1 MIYQQDIGHGRNLP
15 PFDQSLIW
23 SAIFLLSLGL
33 VMVYSASISIAEAG
47 KNTQGYPAY
56 FLVRHGAYL
65 AAGLIAGLIAFQIPM
80 RLWQKY
86 SFHLFVVGV
95 LLLMLVLIPG
105 IGREVNGSR
114 RWISLLFVNFQPSE
128 FMKLFMVIYVANYTV
143 RKAAHLG
150 NFRKGFLPMLIVML
164 IVGLLLLL
172 EPDFGSFVVITAI
185 MMAILFLGGINL
197 KLFTGLI
204 GFVVTGLLALVWIE
218 PYRMQRFF
226 GFLDP
231 WDDPYGKG
239 YQLSH
244 ALIAFGRGEWLGVGL
259 GGSVEKLFYLPEA
272 HTDFLLAVIAE
283 ELGFA
288 GVATVVTLFA
298 CLVIRAFVIGRRAA
312 VCERFFPALLA
323 QGIGVW
329 LGVQAFI
336 NMGVNMGVLPT
347 KGLTLP
353 LMSFGGSSIV
363 VSCLAL
369 ALLLRVDWENRQ
381 LMKGYVV

>member
-1 MIYQQDIGHGRNLP
+1 MIYQYDIRDKKNLP
-15 PFDQSLIW
+15 DFDQSLIW
-23 SAIFLLSLGL
+23 SSILLLSLGL

-47 KNTQGYPAY
+47 RGTNGHPAH
-56 FLVRHGAYL
+56 FLARHGAYL
-65 AAGLIAGLIAFQIPM
+65 AVGLLTGLVAFQVPM

-86 SFHLFVVGV
+86 SFPLFFLGVV
-95 LLLMLVLIPG
+95 LLTLVLIPA
-105 IGREVNGSR
+105 IGHEVNGSR
-114 RWISLLFVNFQPSE
+114 RWISLWIVNLQPSE
-128 FMKLFMVIYVANYTV
+128 FMKLLIVFYVANYTV
-143 RKAAHLG
+143 RKAHQLG
-150 NFRKGFLPMLIVML
+150 SFRKGFLPMLIVML
-164 IVGLLLLL
+164 IVGALLLL

-185 MMAILFLGGINL
+185 MMAILFLGGMDL
-197 KLFTGLI
+197 KLFAGLI
-204 GFVVTGLLALVWIE
+204 GFLVAGLVALIWIE

-288 GVATVVTLFA
+288 GVATVLALFSW
-298 CLVIRAFVIGRRAA
+298 LVIRAFVIGRRAA
-312 VCERFFPALLA
+312 ALELHFSALAA

-363 VSCLAL
+363 ASCITLAVL
-369 ALLLRVDWENRQ
+369 MRADWENRQ
-381 LMKGYVV
+381 LTKGFVI

>member
-1 MIYQQDIGHGRNLP
+1 MIYRSHIGNQKALP
-15 PFDQSLIW
+15 HFDQSLIW
-23 SAIFLLSLGL
+23 SGILLLSLGL

-47 KNTQGYPAY
+47 RGTDGYPAY
-56 FLVRHGAYL
+56 FLVRQGAYL
-65 AAGLIAGLIAFQIPM
+65 AVGLLAGLIAFQVPM
-80 RLWQKY
+80 QMWQKY
-86 SFHLFVVGV
+86 SFHLFLLGAT
-95 LLLMLVLIPG
+95 LLLLVLIPG
-105 IGREVNGSR
+105 IGHEVNGSR
-114 RWISLLFVNFQPSE
+114 RWISLVVVNFQPSE
-128 FMKLFMVIYVANYTV
+128 FMKLFMVFYVANYTV
-143 RKAAHLG
+143 RKAVYLG
-150 NFRKGFLPMLIVML
+150 SFRKGFLPMLIVML
-164 IVGLLLLL
+164 IVGVLLLL

-197 KLFTGLI
+197 RLFTGLF
-204 GFVVTGLLALVWIE
+204 GFLVAALLALIWIE

-226 GFLDP
+226 GFMDP

-283 ELGFA
+283 ELGFI
-288 GVATVVTLFA
+288 GVMTVVVLFA
-298 CLVIRAFVIGRRAA
+298 WLIIRAFIIGRQAA
-312 VCERFFPALLA
+312 MRERHFPALVA

-353 LMSFGGSSIV
+353 LMSFGGSSV
-363 VSCLAL
+363 VASCITLAV
-369 ALLLRVDWENRQ
+369 LLRVDWENRQ
-381 LMKGYVV
+381 LMKGYTV